1 MHHKEER
8 LMAGRNQEQDAG
20 AVFPGS
26 RPPHLN
32 HLDGV
37 RSELNRR
44 LQQEVLDLERRID
57 TLRDTNSPGSETIIE
72 TYERMIDNKRLF
84 LLDMD
89 R

>member
-1 MHHKEER
+1 MT
-8 LMAGRNQEQDAG
+8 GPNQQQEAG
-20 AVFPGS
+20 ALLPGS

-37 RSELNRR
+37 RSELHKR
-44 LQQEVLDLERRID
+44 LQQEVEDLARRIH
-57 TLRDTNSPGSETIIE
+57 TLRATHSPGSETIIA
-72 TYERMIDNKRLF
+72 TYERMIDNKQQF